1 MLLSCPSPQVAIEL
15 LGLAATMGLRSW
27 RSATHN
33 GRPFRLLGSSKLAI
47 PQRGRLHVEFA
58 SCVPALRREAGAP
71 LSDEEVMAMWFE
83 LADPDEK
90 YRPEVSLG
98 AGHGGLG
105 MGDGGDEGA
114 SRDGSRRGS
123 VSVQGLHFGASR
135 HSCVRTPR

>member
-1 MLLSCPSPQVAIEL
+1 
-15 LGLAATMGLRSW
+15 MGLRSW

-90 YRPEVSLG
+90 YRPEVSAGTGQEGWGRPG
-98 AGHGGLG
+98 AGIQWWH
-105 MGDGGDEGA
+105 A
-114 SRDGSRRGS
+114 
-123 VSVQGLHFGASR
+123 
-135 HSCVRTPR
+135 